1 MMSGACSVAVFQCG
15 CCLLAEVKACD
26 SANDGMPST
35 QASFAAAMVPEYKT
49 SSAALRPRLT
59 PESTRSGGDGMTF
72 RAAMMTQSVGVPFT
86 A

>member
-1 MMSGACSVAVFQCG
+1 MSGACAAGVAQYGSWRV
-15 CCLLAEVKACD
+15 ADENACD

-35 QASFAAAMVPEYKT
+35 AASFAAATVPEYST

-59 PESTRSGGDGMTF
+59 PDSTRSGMSF
-72 RAAMMTQSVGVPFT
+72 MMWRAPMMTQSVGVPFT